1 MRSCVILLL
10 VCLLPNLA
18 GAWHSQGHVLAT
30 ELAVEASQAIMP
42 AFFVQGI
49 ETIKHCSVDP
59 DVFKFKTDSRLL
71 SRKESPNH
79 YFDLELF
86 DDEALPET
94 REDFWWWC
102 LRHSQSTGK
111 VGLLPYA
118 IAETTYMLSIALA
131 EHHRWPD
138 NQAIQSKC
146 LVYAGLLSHYA
157 EDACMPLHA
166 TVHWDGRVLPNGQS
180 PHTGIHRRVDGLLH
194 RVPGAD
200 RVTVDPNSLVPF
212 QSLLAEVFAHIQETH
227 SLVEPLYALED
238 QIPALDEPFEG
249 PPELVALV
257 EGYLHRSARFTAR
270 LYVTALKKSALVTI
284 PDWHERENQ

>member
-1 MRSCVILLL
+1 MRSSTVILL

-30 ELAVEASQAIMP
+30 KLAVEASQDIMP
-42 AFFVQGI
+42 AFFGQGV
-49 ETIKHCSVDP
+49 ETIKHCSLDP
-59 DVFKFKTDSRLL
+59 DVFKFRTDSRLL

-102 LRHSQSTGK
+102 LRHGQSTGK

-166 TVHWDGRVLPNGQS
+166 TVDWDGRVLPNGQS
-180 PHTGIHRRVDGLLH
+180 PRTGIHSRVDGLLH

-200 RVTVDPNSLVPF
+200 QVTVDPNSLPEF
-212 QSLLAEVFAHIQETH
+212 DALLEEVFAHIQETH
-227 SLVEPLYALED
+227 ALVEPLYALEEE
-238 QIPALDEPFEG
+238 IPTADELFEG
-249 PPELVALV
+249 PPELVTMV
-257 EGYLHRSARFTAR
+257 EEYLHRSARFTAR
-270 LYVTALKKSALVTI
+270 LYVTALKKSELVTI
-284 PDWHERENQ
+284 PEWHVREEE